1 MDYAI
6 MSGGDVAPLGEDA
19 VNQLHGLFQWAMK
32 SRKGLLVFIDEAEA
46 FLSTRSGSSDSS
58 SSSSGSSSSYENS
71 GSSSVGNDDGSGN
84 SSNSNVHIRNALN
97 ALLYQTGTPS
107 YKFML
112 VLATNRPGDLDS
124 AVLDRIDVSISISP
138 PQLQQRLSLIQLYMN
153 YHLLQIVMKSQMK
166 TWWILSI
173 FTYYNTTNSMKRYI
187 DDDCYSD
194 ETKEL
199 IAKLTI
205 GFSGRE
211 IAKLFIAAQYAMYL
225 AENSKL
231 TKKILLKT
239 VDLKVQEHILK
250 SNGFTT
256 INQQHQHHNSNNNNI
271 FNDGDRSNNENNK
284 KKKNNNPPVEL
295 DIPAVDHSKQHHHV
309 DNNDTSSINNN
320 NNNNSSSSSSS
331 SSSTN
336 SNNNNKSRVNTV
348 VRKQTNGKK

>member
-1 MDYAI
+1 MHGPPGTGKTLIARNLARCSGMDYAI

-46 FLSTRSGSSDSS
+46 FLSTRSSKSSGSNGYEKSSGDSN
-58 SSSSGSSSSYENS
+58 SSSSGS
-71 GSSSVGNDDGSGN
+71 NDDGN

-138 PQLQQRLSLIQLYMN
+138 PQLQQRLSLIHLYMN
-153 YHLLQIVMKSQMK
+153 YHLLQVVVKSQIK
-166 TWWILSI
+166 TWWILSF
-173 FTYYNTTNSMKRYI
+173 FTSSTMKRYI

-194 ETKEL
+194 ETKEM

-225 AENSKL
+225 ADNSRL

-239 VDLKVQEHILK
+239 VNLKVQEHILK
-250 SNGFTT
+250 SNGFTN
-256 INQQHQHHNSNNNNI
+256 INGSDNNNDANV
-271 FNDGDRSNNENNK
+271 NDGDFDNK
-284 KKKNNNPPVEL
+284 KKKNNFPLEL
-295 DIPAVDHSKQHHHV
+295 DIPAVDHSSSN
-309 DNNDTSSINNN
+309 DNSSINNSN
-320 NNNNSSSSSSS
+320 GNNS
-331 SSSTN
+331 
-336 SNNNNKSRVNTV
+336 KSCVNTI
-348 VRKQTNGKK
+348 VRKQTNGRK

>member
-1 MDYAI
+1 MHGPPGTGKTLIARNLARCSGMDYAI

-32 SRKGLLVFIDEAEA
+32 SRRGLLVFIDEAEA
-46 FLSTRSGSSDSS
+46 FLSTRSSKSSGSNGYEKSIGDSS
-58 SSSSGSSSSYENS
+58 NSSSSGS
-71 GSSSVGNDDGSGN
+71 NDDGN

-138 PQLQQRLSLIQLYMN
+138 PQLQQRLSLIHLYMN
-153 YHLLQIVMKSQMK
+153 YHLLQVVVKSQIK
-166 TWWILSI
+166 TWWILSF
-173 FTYYNTTNSMKRYI
+173 FTSSTMKRYI

-194 ETKEL
+194 ETKEM

-225 AENSKL
+225 ADNSRL
-231 TKKILLKT
+231 TKNILLKT
-239 VDLKVQEHILK
+239 VNLKVQEHILK
-250 SNGFTT
+250 SNGFTN
-256 INQQHQHHNSNNNNI
+256 INGSDNNNDV
-271 FNDGDRSNNENNK
+271 NDGDFDNK
-284 KKKNNNPPVEL
+284 KKKNNFPLEL
-295 DIPAVDHSKQHHHV
+295 DIPAVDHSSSN
-309 DNNDTSSINNN
+309 DNSSINNSN
-320 NNNNSSSSSSS
+320 GNNS
-331 SSSTN
+331 
-336 SNNNNKSRVNTV
+336 KSRVNTI
-348 VRKQTNGKK
+348 VRKQTNGRK

>member
-1 MDYAI
+1 MHGPPGTGKTLIARNLARCSGMDYAI

-32 SRKGLLVFIDEAEA
+32 SRRGLLVFIDEAEA
-46 FLSTRSGSSDSS
+46 FLSTRSSKSSGSNGYEKSS
-58 SSSSGSSSSYENS
+58 GDSSSSGS
-71 GSSSVGNDDGSGN
+71 NDDGN

-138 PQLQQRLSLIQLYMN
+138 PQLQQRLSLINLYMN
-153 YHLLQIVMKSQMK
+153 YHLLQVVVKSQIK
-166 TWWILSI
+166 TWWILSF
-173 FTYYNTTNSMKRYI
+173 FTSSTMKRYI

-194 ETKEL
+194 ETKEM

-239 VDLKVQEHILK
+239 VNLKVQEHVLK
-250 SNGFTT
+250 SNGFTN
-256 INQQHQHHNSNNNNI
+256 INGSDNNNNANV
-271 FNDGDRSNNENNK
+271 NDGDFDNK
-284 KKKNNNPPVEL
+284 KKKNNFPLEL
-295 DIPAVDHSKQHHHV
+295 DIPAVDHSSSN
-309 DNNDTSSINNN
+309 DNSSINNSSN
-320 NNNNSSSSSSS
+320 GNNS
-331 SSSTN
+331 
-336 SNNNNKSRVNTV
+336 KSRVNTII
-348 VRKQTNGKK
+348 RKQTNGRK

>member
-1 MDYAI
+1 MHGPPGTGKTLIARNLARCSGMDYAI

-46 FLSTRSGSSDSS
+46 FLSTRSSKSSGSGYESS
-58 SSSSGSSSSYENS
+58 SGDSNSSSGS
-71 GSSSVGNDDGSGN
+71 NDDGN
-84 SSNSNVHIRNALN
+84 SNSNVHIRNALN

-138 PQLQQRLSLIQLYMN
+138 PQLQQRLSLIHLYMN
-153 YHLLQIVMKSQMK
+153 YHLLQVVMKSQIK
-166 TWWILSI
+166 ALWILSF
-173 FTYYNTTNSMKRYI
+173 FTSATMKRYI

-194 ETKEL
+194 ETKEM

-239 VDLKVQEHILK
+239 VNLKVQEHILK
-250 SNGFTT
+250 SNGFTN
-256 INQQHQHHNSNNNNI
+256 INCPDNNNDANV
-271 FNDGDRSNNENNK
+271 NDGDFDNK
-284 KKKNNNPPVEL
+284 KKKNSFPLEL
-295 DIPAVDHSKQHHHV
+295 DIPTIDHSSSN
-309 DNNDTSSINNN
+309 DNSSINN
-320 NNNNSSSSSSS
+320 
-331 SSSTN
+331 
-336 SNNNNKSRVNTV
+336 SNGNNNKSRVNTI
-348 VRKQTNGKK
+348 VRKQTNGRKS

>member
-1 MDYAI
+1 VLLHGPPGTGKTLIARNLARCSGMDYAI

-46 FLSTRSGSSDSS
+46 FLSTRSGKSSGSGYENSNGDSN
-58 SSSSGSSSSYENS
+58 SSSG
-71 GSSSVGNDDGSGN
+71 GSSSNDD
-84 SSNSNVHIRNALN
+84 SNSNNNVHIRNALN

-138 PQLQQRLSLIQLYMN
+138 PQLQQRLSLIHLYMN
-153 YHLLQIVMKSQMK
+153 YHLLQVVMKSQIK
-166 TWWILSI
+166 TWWILSF
-173 FTYYNTTNSMKRYI
+173 FTSTTMKRYI

-194 ETKEL
+194 ETKET

-239 VDLKVQEHILK
+239 VNLKVQEHILK
-250 SNGFTT
+250 STGFTN
-256 INQQHQHHNSNNNNI
+256 INNGPDYN
-271 FNDGDRSNNENNK
+271 NDGDYDNK
-284 KKKNNNPPVEL
+284 KKKYNFPLEL
-295 DIPAVDHSKQHHHV
+295 DIPAVDQSIS
-309 DNNDTSSINNN
+309 NGNSSINNSN
-320 NNNNSSSSSSS
+320 G
-331 SSSTN
+331 
-336 SNNNNKSRVNTV
+336 NNNNKSRVNTI
-348 VRKQTNGKK
+348 VRKQTNGRKL

>member
-1 MDYAI
+1 LHGPPGTGKTLIARNLARCSGMDYAI

-46 FLSTRSGSSDSS
+46 FLSTRSSNSSGSNGYEKNSGDSSNSS
-58 SSSSGSSSSYENS
+58 SSSSSSS
-71 GSSSVGNDDGSGN
+71 NDDGN

-138 PQLQQRLSLIQLYMN
+138 PQLQQRLSLIHLYMN
-153 YHLLQIVMKSQMK
+153 YHLLQVVVKSQIK
-166 TWWILSI
+166 TWWILSF
-173 FTYYNTTNSMKRYI
+173 FTSSTMKRYI

-194 ETKEL
+194 ETKEM

-225 AENSKL
+225 ADNSRL

-239 VDLKVQEHILK
+239 VNLKVQEHILK
-250 SNGFTT
+250 SNGFTN
-256 INQQHQHHNSNNNNI
+256 INGSDNNNDANV
-271 FNDGDRSNNENNK
+271 NDGDFDNK
-284 KKKNNNPPVEL
+284 KKKNNFPLEL
-295 DIPAVDHSKQHHHV
+295 DIPAVDHSSSN
-309 DNNDTSSINNN
+309 DNSSINNSN
-320 NNNNSSSSSSS
+320 GNNS
-331 SSSTN
+331 
-336 SNNNNKSRVNTV
+336 KSCVNTI
-348 VRKQTNGKK
+348 VRKQTNGRK

>member
-1 MDYAI
+1 MHGPPGTGKTLIARNLARCSGMDYAI

-32 SRKGLLVFIDEAEA
+32 SRRGLLVFIDEAEA
-46 FLSTRSGSSDSS
+46 FLSTRSSKSSGSNGYEKSIGDSS
-58 SSSSGSSSSYENS
+58 NSSSSGS
-71 GSSSVGNDDGSGN
+71 NDDGN

-138 PQLQQRLSLIQLYMN
+138 PQLQQRLSLIHLYMN
-153 YHLLQIVMKSQMK
+153 YHLLQVVVKSQIK
-166 TWWILSI
+166 TWWILSF
-173 FTYYNTTNSMKRYI
+173 FTSSTMKRYI

-194 ETKEL
+194 ETKEMM
-199 IAKLTI
+199 AKLTI

-225 AENSKL
+225 ADNSRL

-239 VDLKVQEHILK
+239 VNLKVQEHILK
-250 SNGFTT
+250 SNGFTN
-256 INQQHQHHNSNNNNI
+256 INGSDNNNDANV
-271 FNDGDRSNNENNK
+271 NDGDFDNK
-284 KKKNNNPPVEL
+284 KKKNNFPLEL
-295 DIPAVDHSKQHHHV
+295 DIPAVDHSSSN
-309 DNNDTSSINNN
+309 DNSSINNSSN
-320 NNNNSSSSSSS
+320 GNNS
-331 SSSTN
+331 
-336 SNNNNKSRVNTV
+336 KSRVNTII
-348 VRKQTNGKK
+348 RKQTNGRK